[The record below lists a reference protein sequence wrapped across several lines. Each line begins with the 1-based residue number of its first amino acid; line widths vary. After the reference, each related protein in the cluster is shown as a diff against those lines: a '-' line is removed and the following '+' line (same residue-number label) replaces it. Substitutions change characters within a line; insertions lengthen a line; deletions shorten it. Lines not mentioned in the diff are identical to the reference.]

1 MKIIFDFDD
10 VLFDNISFKKKV
22 FSYFEK
28 YGLSNEVCESLYK
41 KHRAHF
47 SLRKLYDEVSVYT
60 GKTFPQGE
68 FEIFHKYTF
77 SNFGTYVNSS
87 LVTIIE
93 KVGKENCFILTAGDA
108 QFQNEKIIES
118 GLITHIDKEHIII
131 VKDDKKE
138 SLLSLCTLHR
148 DEIFI
153 FVDDKEKHTQ
163 GAIDLHLSNLH
174 VVLYDSN
181 GFTTLINIIDTQT
194 ASGF

>member
-10 VLFDNISFKKKV
+10 VLFDNVSFKKKV

-28 YGLSNEVCESLYK
+28 YGLSSEVCESLYK
-41 KHRAHF
+41 KHRAYF
-47 SLRKLYDEVSVYT
+47 SLRKLYDEVSIYT
-60 GKTFPQGE
+60 GKTFSQNE
-68 FEIFHKYTF
+68 FAIFREYTF
-77 SNFGTYVNSS
+77 SNFDTYLNSN
-87 LVTIIE
+87 LVAIIE

-118 GLITHIDKEHIII
+118 GLITHIHKEHILI

-138 SLLSLCTLHR
+138 SLLSLCTLHK
-148 DEIFI
+148 DEIFV
-153 FVDDKEKHTQ
+153 FVDDKEKHIQ

-181 GFTTLINIIDTQT
+181 GFTRLTNIIDSQIE
-194 ASGF
+194 SGL